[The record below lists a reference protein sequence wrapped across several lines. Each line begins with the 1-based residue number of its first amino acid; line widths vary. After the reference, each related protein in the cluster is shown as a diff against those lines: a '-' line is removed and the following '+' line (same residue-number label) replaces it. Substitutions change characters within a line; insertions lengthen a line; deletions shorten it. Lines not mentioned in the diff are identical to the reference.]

1 MMFEEKSL
9 LQKLLFKWLHMEC
22 NVHDYGYTG
31 GACIFWNGVM
41 HANMAKP

>member
-9 LQKLLFKWLHMEC
+9 LQKHLFKWLHMEW
-22 NVHDYGYTG
+22 NVHDYGYTS